1 MSGNRGADQNVKITY
16 DDYSLRET
24 PLLKTEEKIFL
35 SLFIENVWKKSR
47 IDRYG
52 Y

>member
-1 MSGNRGADQNVKITY
+1 MSGNRGTEQNVKITY

-24 PLLKTEEKIFL
+24 SLLKTEEKVFL
-35 SLFIENVWKKSR
+35 LKTMRKKSR